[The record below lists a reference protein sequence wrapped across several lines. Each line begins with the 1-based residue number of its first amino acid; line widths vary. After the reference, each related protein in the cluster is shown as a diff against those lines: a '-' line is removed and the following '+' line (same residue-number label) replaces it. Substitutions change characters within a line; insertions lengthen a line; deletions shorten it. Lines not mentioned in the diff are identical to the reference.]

1 MKNKFEISAIF
12 FVIFC
17 LMVFVI
23 SCASTNAVAPEKT
36 THKKGDGKLLTEDGL
51 TFSYKFYPTN
61 DRGPTVIY
69 IPGMGGR
76 VTWKSWGKGPYLLAT
91 PLNQANFNFIAFDRS
106 GALKSGSLREHNKN
120 AQKRGKSGAVTYPTN
135 DGKESAAQNVVRNEI
150 KSIIEFI
157 EKAPSHDPEKGI
169 YLIGG
174 SWGSLIS
181 LDTVHSFPDKIK
193 GVVFLSP
200 SILPEFV
207 TVEFEKKYSEYNFN
221 VVNYWKSLVKSFE
234 ERPGLAIG
242 SKTDIIVP
250 HLSKHGSALDSANL
264 LRRDIGTNI
273 EVMEVSTSDHS
284 GKLIS
289 TNLKVREKIVSWL
302 SSKANLNNK

>member
-1 MKNKFEISAIF
+1 MKNKFETPALF

-17 LMVFVI
+17 ILFFI
-23 SCASTNAVAPEKT
+23 TSCASTNAVKPEGAI
-36 THKKGDGKLLTEDGL
+36 HKKSEGKLITAEGL
-51 TFSYKFYPTN
+51 TFAYKFYPTN

-76 VTWKSWGKGPYLLAT
+76 TTWKSWGEGPYLLAP
-91 PLNQANFNFIAFDRS
+91 PLNQANFNFIGFDRA
-106 GALKSGSLREHNKN
+106 GALRSGSLRDHVKN
-120 AQKRGKSGAVTYPTN
+120 AQKRGKSGAVTYPTK

-157 EKAPSHDPEKGI
+157 EKTPSHDPEEGI

-181 LDTVHSFPDKIK
+181 LNTVQSFPDKIK

-200 SILPEFV
+200 SINPEFV
-207 TVEFEKKYSEYNFN
+207 TIDFEIKYSEYNID
-221 VVNYWKSLVKSFE
+221 VVNYWKSLVKSFGK
-234 ERPGLAIG
+234 RPGLAIG

-284 GKLIS
+284 GKLIRS
-289 TNLKVREKIVSWL
+289 TPKVKDKIVSWL
-302 SSKANLNNK
+302 TSQIN